1 MNLNELLNAIN
12 LGNLS
17 ILIFLALS
25 LVRYQQTR
33 QPPKTQNL
41 RSKMEQ
47 TFVTEREFNISNQR
61 IADENH
67 RQNERINMLE
77 ANYAIVQQL
86 AVQMER
92 LATNMETMAKEL
104 TRQGTKLNELEMK
117 PSKRWD
123 LIVTSLITGVVGA
136 IVGMAMKGW
145 IV

>member
-1 MNLNELLNAIN
+1 
-12 LGNLS
+12 
-17 ILIFLALS
+17 
-25 LVRYQQTR
+25 
-33 QPPKTQNL
+33 
-41 RSKMEQ
+41 MEQ
-47 TFVTEREFNISNQR
+47 TFVTEREFNLSNQR

-77 ANYAIVQQL
+77 TNYAIVQQL

-104 TRQGTKLNELEMK
+104 TRQGTTLNELEMK
-117 PSKRWD
+117 PAKRWD

>member
-1 MNLNELLNAIN
+1 
-12 LGNLS
+12 
-17 ILIFLALS
+17 
-25 LVRYQQTR
+25 
-33 QPPKTQNL
+33 
-41 RSKMEQ
+41 MEQ
-47 TFVTEREFNISNQR
+47 TFVTEREFNLSNQR

-77 ANYAIVQQL
+77 TNYTIVQQL

-123 LIVTSLITGVVGA
+123 LVVTSLITGVVGA

>member
-1 MNLNELLNAIN
+1 
-12 LGNLS
+12 
-17 ILIFLALS
+17 
-25 LVRYQQTR
+25 
-33 QPPKTQNL
+33 
-41 RSKMEQ
+41 MEQ
-47 TFVTEREFNISNQR
+47 TFVTEREFNLSNQR

-77 ANYAIVQQL
+77 TNYAIVQQL

-123 LIVTSLITGVVGA
+123 LVVTSLITGVVGA

>member
-1 MNLNELLNAIN
+1 
-12 LGNLS
+12 
-17 ILIFLALS
+17 
-25 LVRYQQTR
+25 
-33 QPPKTQNL
+33 
-41 RSKMEQ
+41 MEQ

-123 LIVTSLITGVVGA
+123 LVVTSLITGVVGA

>member
-1 MNLNELLNAIN
+1 
-12 LGNLS
+12 
-17 ILIFLALS
+17 
-25 LVRYQQTR
+25 
-33 QPPKTQNL
+33 
-41 RSKMEQ
+41 MEQ
-47 TFVTEREFNISNQR
+47 TFVTEREFNLSNQR
-61 IADENH
+61 IADENN

-77 ANYAIVQQL
+77 ANYAVVQQL

>member
-1 MNLNELLNAIN
+1 
-12 LGNLS
+12 
-17 ILIFLALS
+17 
-25 LVRYQQTR
+25 
-33 QPPKTQNL
+33 
-41 RSKMEQ
+41 MEQ
-47 TFVTEREFNISNQR
+47 AFVTEREFNLSNQR

-77 ANYAIVQQL
+77 ANYAVVQQL

-123 LIVTSLITGVVGA
+123 LVVTSLITGVVGA
-136 IVGMAMKGW
+136 IVGMTMKGW

>member
-1 MNLNELLNAIN
+1 
-12 LGNLS
+12 
-17 ILIFLALS
+17 
-25 LVRYQQTR
+25 
-33 QPPKTQNL
+33 
-41 RSKMEQ
+41 MEQ
-47 TFVTEREFNISNQR
+47 TFVTEREFNLSNQR

-77 ANYAIVQQL
+77 TNYAVVQQL

>member
-1 MNLNELLNAIN
+1 
-12 LGNLS
+12 
-17 ILIFLALS
+17 
-25 LVRYQQTR
+25 
-33 QPPKTQNL
+33 
-41 RSKMEQ
+41 MEQ

-77 ANYAIVQQL
+77 TNYAIVQQL

>member
-1 MNLNELLNAIN
+1 
-12 LGNLS
+12 
-17 ILIFLALS
+17 
-25 LVRYQQTR
+25 
-33 QPPKTQNL
+33 
-41 RSKMEQ
+41 MEQ
-47 TFVTEREFNISNQR
+47 TFVTEREFNLSNQR

-77 ANYAIVQQL
+77 TNYTIVQQL

>member
-1 MNLNELLNAIN
+1 
-12 LGNLS
+12 
-17 ILIFLALS
+17 
-25 LVRYQQTR
+25 
-33 QPPKTQNL
+33 
-41 RSKMEQ
+41 MEQ
-47 TFVTEREFNISNQR
+47 TFVTEREFNLSNQR

>member
-1 MNLNELLNAIN
+1 
-12 LGNLS
+12 
-17 ILIFLALS
+17 
-25 LVRYQQTR
+25 
-33 QPPKTQNL
+33 
-41 RSKMEQ
+41 MEQ
-47 TFVTEREFNISNQR
+47 TFVTEREFNLSNQR
-61 IADENH
+61 IADENN

-77 ANYAIVQQL
+77 ANYAVVQQL

-104 TRQGTKLNELEMK
+104 TRQGTTLNELEMK

>member
-1 MNLNELLNAIN
+1 
-12 LGNLS
+12 
-17 ILIFLALS
+17 
-25 LVRYQQTR
+25 
-33 QPPKTQNL
+33 
-41 RSKMEQ
+41 MEQ
-47 TFVTEREFNISNQR
+47 TFVTEREFNLSNQR

-77 ANYAIVQQL
+77 TNYAIVQQL

>member
-1 MNLNELLNAIN
+1 
-12 LGNLS
+12 
-17 ILIFLALS
+17 
-25 LVRYQQTR
+25 
-33 QPPKTQNL
+33 
-41 RSKMEQ
+41 MEQ
-47 TFVTEREFNISNQR
+47 TFVTEREFNLSNQR

-77 ANYAIVQQL
+77 TNYAIVQQL

-104 TRQGTKLNELEMK
+104 TRQGTTLNELEMK

-123 LIVTSLITGVVGA
+123 LVVTSLITGVVGA